1 MLFLLASKSKW
12 RKRKH
17 TDREARGRVRG
28 RKYEWFMYGE
38 SRRRGGASLCACM
51 HTHTRRQAGRH
62 LHAFKQ
68 TVLWIQAGIYMHSN
82 KQFCGY
88 RFAASKQLGF
98 RRLRRGLAGLGANL
112 LFGKLA
118 VGYVMH

>member
-38 SRRRGGASLCACM
+38 SRRRGGTWLYACM
-51 HTHTRRQAGRH
+51 HTHTCRQTGIH
-62 LHAFKQ
+62 LHAIKQ
-68 TVLWIQAGIYMHSN
+68 TVLWI
-82 KQFCGY
+82 
-88 RFAASKQLGF
+88 
-98 RRLRRGLAGLGANL
+98 
-112 LFGKLA
+112 
-118 VGYVMH
+118 